1 MIEEALRYDVKGRK
15 YIGTETKHRS
25 FFPDFT
31 RLGRGVYRIRYLVLA
46 AVIIIT
52 PPAYVAQQMNNFQ
65 YGNSAVG
72 GAPGTQVYADD
83 QEITQKFGRSNM
95 MLLIYP
101 NNDPV
106 AEKKLSDELEDLPYV
121 KNVTSMA
128 NTLLEGI
135 PEDFLPE
142 STVSQLHT
150 KDTARMLLYIRTKGE
165 SDKSFEYTDQIR
177 DLMKKYY
184 PEHSYVVGE
193 TPSTQDIKETI
204 TDDNARVNLLTLL
217 GVFLVVAFSFKSVL
231 IPIVVMIPIEVAIFI
246 KHPIPG

>member
-1 MIEEALRYDVKGRK
+1 M
-15 YIGTETKHRS
+15 
-25 FFPDFT
+25 
-31 RLGRGVYRIRYLVLA
+31 
-46 AVIIIT
+46 
-52 PPAYVAQQMNNFQ
+52 
-65 YGNSAVG
+65 G

-128 NTLLEGI
+128 NTLPEGI
-135 PEDFLPE
+135 PEDFL
-142 STVSQLHT
+142 SGVYCQQLHT

-184 PEHSYVVGE
+184 SEHSYVVGE

-204 TDDNARVNLLTLL
+204 IGR
-217 GVFLVVAFSFKSVL
+217 
-231 IPIVVMIPIEVAIFI
+231 
-246 KHPIPG
+246 